1 MCCRSVSCCTTV
13 PMLHC
18 CFLSLLGFCL
28 VESVYKTAL
37 SCSVIVH
44 ISRNPYSRK
53 QSHNLGHIKYL
64 GFYKQTWDGQN
75 SDEPNA
81 QCFIFFRRVY
91 SLQREIH
98 DVPEGKRLRQLQ
110 VSDAVKRVLG
120 MPNGPVRYPVKKS
133 SLCVPSSSTL
143 LTLSMWYFSVSS
155 WPRSLWR
162 NWDSR
167 TLKGLLQSKQMEILT
182 FDNLLRK
189 DGVAQMWEVP

>member
-18 CFLSLLGFCL
+18 CFLSLLSFCL

-81 QCFIFFRRVY
+81 QCFIFYRRVY

-120 MPNGPVRYPVKKS
+120 MPNGPVRYPVKNPPCVS
-133 SLCVPSSSTL
+133 HPLRLC
-143 LTLSMWYFSVSS
+143 WHCRCDIF
-155 WPRSLWR
+155 
-162 NWDSR
+162 
-167 TLKGLLQSKQMEILT
+167 QSAHDQGASGETGIQ
-182 FDNLLRK
+182 
-189 DGVAQMWEVP
+189 GP